1 MACAPTHLVW
11 HFYHLAPVTVGGE
24 RSAVEPG
31 EPDLVQR
38 TGTFHGMN
46 GWMDGWMDGWV
57 ALRLTYH
64 MPIHMHISAPP
75 ASATMTSERRTLRWL
90 RELG

>member
-38 TGTFHGMN
+38 TGTFHGM
-46 GWMDGWMDGWV
+46 DGWMDGWV
-57 ALRLTYH
+57 GSLAAHVSHAHTYAY
-64 MPIHMHISAPP
+64 IGTAR
-75 ASATMTSERRTLRWL
+75 ERDDDV
-90 RELG
+90 

>member
-1 MACAPTHLVW
+1 MACAWRCVGMCRACAGYACMACAPTHLVW

-46 GWMDGWMDGWV
+46 GWMDGRMG
-57 ALRLTYH
+57 
-64 MPIHMHISAPP
+64 
-75 ASATMTSERRTLRWL
+75 
-90 RELG
+90 G